1 MEKYSYKIRKIFIT
15 PYYRKISYIETYT
28 YQEEYSIMS
37 TTLKRK
43 ITEEVILSDK
53 RIKGNEF
60 EKQIATI
67 LRRKKC
73 NPIRTQPPDHGIDI
87 FASKEGK
94 QIIVQC
100 KNQEKVGR
108 PIIQQMA
115 GIMTSYNSKDTIGCV
130 IAQGFTQDAINY
142 ADEKEIIWAT
152 PINFEMKLQDALEK
166 FSSTNTQERIRSQR
180 IREIEFKRLDGFT
193 FTRKITKNGNVYEE
207 TSTINQLKEGVI
219 YF

>member
-1 MEKYSYKIRKIFIT
+1 MEEYSYEIREIFIT
-15 PYYRKISYIETYT
+15 PYYRKISYIEIYT
-28 YQEEYSIMS
+28 YQKEYSTMS

-43 ITEEVILSDK
+43 ITEEITLSDK

-60 EKQIATI
+60 EKRIATI
-67 LRRKKC
+67 LRKKKY
-73 NPIRTQPPDHGIDI
+73 NPIRTQPPDYGIDI
-87 FASKEGK
+87 FANKGEK

-115 GIMTSYNSKDTIGCV
+115 GIMTSYNPKDTIGCV

-142 ADEKEIIWAT
+142 AEEKGIIWAT
-152 PINFEMKLQDALEK
+152 SNNFEMKLQDALEK
-166 FSSTNTQERIRSQR
+166 FPSTKTQEQIRSQR
-180 IREIEFKRLDGFT
+180 IREIEFKRINGFT
-193 FTRKITKNGNVYEE
+193 FTRKVTKNGNVYEE
-207 TSTINQLKEGVI
+207 TSTINQLEEGVI

>member
-1 MEKYSYKIRKIFIT
+1 MEEYSYEIRKIFIT
-15 PYYRKISYIETYT
+15 PYYRKIAYIETYT
-28 YQEEYSIMS
+28 YQREYNTMS

-43 ITEEVILSDK
+43 ITEEITLSDK

-67 LRRKKC
+67 LRKKKC

-94 QIIVQC
+94 QIIVQY

-108 PIIQQMA
+108 PIMQQMA
-115 GIMTSYNSKDTIGCV
+115 GIMTSYNPRDTIGCV

-142 ADEKEIIWAT
+142 ADEKGIIWAT
-152 PINFEMKLQDALEK
+152 SNNFEMKLQEALKK
-166 FSSTNTQERIRSQR
+166 FPSTKAQEQIRSQR
-180 IREIEFKRLDGFT
+180 IREIEFKRLNGFT
-193 FTRKITKNGNVYEE
+193 FTRKVTKNGSIYEE
-207 TSTINQLKEGVI
+207 TSTIDQLEEGVI

>member
-1 MEKYSYKIRKIFIT
+1 MYTKRTQHVYRFFIGA
-15 PYYRKISYIETYT
+15 
-28 YQEEYSIMS
+28 EE
-37 TTLKRK
+37 
-43 ITEEVILSDK
+43 ITLSDK

-73 NPIRTQPPDHGIDI
+73 NPIRTQPPDHRIDI
-87 FASKEGK
+87 FANKEGK

-115 GIMTSYNSKDTIGCV
+115 GIMTSYNSKETIGCV

-142 ADEKEIIWAT
+142 ADER
-152 PINFEMKLQDALEK
+152 D
-166 FSSTNTQERIRSQR
+166 
-180 IREIEFKRLDGFT
+180 
-193 FTRKITKNGNVYEE
+193 
-207 TSTINQLKEGVI
+207 
-219 YF
+219 YFG

>member
-1 MEKYSYKIRKIFIT
+1 MEEYSYEIRKIFIT
-15 PYYRKISYIETYT
+15 PYYRKISFIETYT
-28 YQEEYSIMS
+28 YKKEYNTMSI
-37 TTLKRK
+37 TLKRK
-43 ITEEVILSDK
+43 TTEEITLNDK

-60 EKQIATI
+60 EKQITTI
-67 LRRKKC
+67 LRKKKC

-87 FASKEGK
+87 FANKEGK

-108 PIIQQMA
+108 PIMQQMA
-115 GIMTSYNSKDTIGCV
+115 GIMTSYKSSNTIGCV

-142 ADEKEIIWAT
+142 ADEKKIIWAT
-152 PINFEMKLQDALEK
+152 PINFERKLQDALER
-166 FSSTNTQERIRSQR
+166 FSSTNTQEQIKLQR

-193 FTRKITKNGNVYEE
+193 FTRKVTKNGNIYEE
-207 TSTINQLKEGVI
+207 TSTINQLEEGII

>member
-1 MEKYSYKIRKIFIT
+1 MEEYSYEIRKIFIT
-15 PYYRKISYIETYT
+15 PYYRKVSYIEAHIYKK
-28 YQEEYSIMS
+28 EYSTMS

-43 ITEEVILSDK
+43 TTEEITLSDK

-87 FASKEGK
+87 FANKEGK

-115 GIMTSYNSKDTIGCV
+115 GIMTSYNSSNTIGCV

-152 PINFEMKLQDALEK
+152 PINFERKLQDALER
-166 FSSTNTQERIRSQR
+166 FPSTSTQEQIKLQR

-193 FTRKITKNGNVYEE
+193 FTRKVTKNGNVYEE
-207 TSTINQLKEGVI
+207 TSTINQLEEGVI

>member
-1 MEKYSYKIRKIFIT
+1 MEEYSYEIRKIFIT
-15 PYYRKISYIETYT
+15 PYCRKISYIETYT
-28 YQEEYSIMS
+28 YQKEYSTMS

-43 ITEEVILSDK
+43 VTEEITLSNK

-67 LRRKKC
+67 LRKKKY
-73 NPIRTQPPDHGIDI
+73 NPIRTQTPDYGIDI
-87 FASKEGK
+87 FANRSEK

-115 GIMTSYNSKDTIGCV
+115 GIMTSYNPQDTIRCV

-142 ADEKEIIWAT
+142 ANEKGII
-152 PINFEMKLQDALEK
+152 
-166 FSSTNTQERIRSQR
+166 
-180 IREIEFKRLDGFT
+180 
-193 FTRKITKNGNVYEE
+193 
-207 TSTINQLKEGVI
+207 
-219 YF
+219 

>member
-1 MEKYSYKIRKIFIT
+1 MEEYSYEIRKIFIT
-15 PYYRKISYIETYT
+15 PYYKKISYIETYT
-28 YQEEYSIMS
+28 YRKEYSTMS

-43 ITEEVILSDK
+43 VTEEITLSDK

-87 FASKEGK
+87 FANKEGK

-115 GIMTSYNSKDTIGCV
+115 GIMTSYNSSNTIGCV

-142 ADEKEIIWAT
+142 ADEKVIIWAT
-152 PINFEMKLQDALEK
+152 PINFERKLQDALER
-166 FSSTNTQERIRSQR
+166 FSSTNTQEQIKLQR

-193 FTRKITKNGNVYEE
+193 FTRKVTKNGNIYEE
-207 TSTINQLKEGVI
+207 TSTINQLEEGII

>member
-1 MEKYSYKIRKIFIT
+1 MEEYSYEIRKIFIT
-15 PYYRKISYIETYT
+15 PYYKKISYIETYT
-28 YQEEYSIMS
+28 YQRKYSTMS

-43 ITEEVILSDK
+43 TTEEITLSDK

-87 FASKEGK
+87 FASRKGK

-108 PIIQQMA
+108 PIIQQMT
-115 GIMTSYNSKDTIGCV
+115 GIMTSYNPKDTIGCV

-142 ADEKEIIWAT
+142 ADEKGIIWAT
-152 PINFEMKLQDALEK
+152 SNNFEMKLQDALEK
-166 FSSTNTQERIRSQR
+166 FPSTKIQE
-180 IREIEFKRLDGFT
+180 
-193 FTRKITKNGNVYEE
+193 
-207 TSTINQLKEGVI
+207 LKLGTVRVKTENRTEPKLI
-219 YF
+219 